1 MRSATGT
8 GEITMRYAGCVQN
21 SFGNGTTVRKLT
33 KTGVGPLVTGPN
45 RVYGGFSGQPE
56 NNDMLLPHD

>member
-1 MRSATGT
+1 
-8 GEITMRYAGCVQN
+8 MRYAGCVQN